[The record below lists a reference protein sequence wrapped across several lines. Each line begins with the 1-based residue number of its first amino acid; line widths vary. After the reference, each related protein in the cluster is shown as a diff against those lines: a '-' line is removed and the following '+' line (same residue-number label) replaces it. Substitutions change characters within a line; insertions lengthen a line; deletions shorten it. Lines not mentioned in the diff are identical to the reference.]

1 MTQFHFLHSM
11 IETNTSFQSLINL
24 FIISKYFRGIWFYS
38 HRPSSSSEK
47 DTISRK
53 NSVSLLPTKMWTSSV
68 CQFRTT
74 SGLKQLTTVVSGRWA
89 SSSGLLA
96 KMGWAAKV
104 VRQCFLSTWV
114 LLSVVRR
121 VEEALL
127 RHHYCCYTMVR
138 CRRILSSSKKLDG
151 ADRCHCSDFF
161 RAYVFRHFTFD

>member
-1 MTQFHFLHSM
+1 M

-24 FIISKYFRGIWFYS
+24 FIISTS
-38 HRPSSSSEK
+38 TSEK
-47 DTISRK
+47 FDSTLIVRHRRRK
-53 NSVSLLPTKMWTSSV
+53 IYNFTEKFSESFTNKNWPFSSV

-74 SGLKQLTTVVSGRWA
+74 SGLKQLTTVVVSSGRWA